1 MNWHILEIVVNFFQ
15 IFIIYKIFDI
25 YYEKKFKFKY
35 LIELVIVFMTMLLSS
50 LNDIISINSNPF
62 AYLLF
67 YCLIYTT
74 TLIIFKGSVF
84 SKIVALFLNLTV
96 LGICE
101 MLSAV
106 FVSAVA
112 GINLNSIQEQNFGRL
127 ETMIL
132 SQTIFLFIYLILKRK
147 NNNKSITNY
156 NFNIIDK
163 KYYLYLGFIFFLTI
177 FTIVIVVFLYGK
189 YTDLDYV
196 NSYLVLLTILVILLS
211 VLSIALTNSILKDM
225 TQKHRNEIELQQI
238 KMENIYFSDVNKAL
252 EEIRIIRHD
261 MRGELAIIHGY
272 NELNQKDKIRNHI
285 EKKLREMD
293 VQLVPQIDEDSIIT
307 SFLNFKV
314 NEAHLKGIN
323 VEIQCNINEDSK
335 IVVDKEDICRIINNI
350 MNNAIE
356 ANDQC
361 DEKYIKIEFI
371 VEDDYIYIGS
381 ENTFNG
387 NILKKDN
394 TILTKKSDKTRHGYG
409 LKSIKAIAEK
419 YNGHISADHDDNM
432 FYVEVDVL
440 NKSLI

>member
-1 MNWHILEIVVNFFQ
+1 MNWRILEIAVNFFQ
-15 IFIIYKIFDI
+15 IYVIYKIFDI

-35 LIELVIVFMTMLLSS
+35 LIELVIVFMTMLLSY
-50 LNDIISINSNPF
+50 LNYIISIHSNPF

-74 TLIIFKGSVF
+74 TLIIFNGNVF
-84 SKIVALFLNLTV
+84 SKIAVIFFNLTV
-96 LGICE
+96 LGVCE

-106 FVSAVA
+106 FVSTVS
-112 GINLNSIQEQNFGRL
+112 GINLNSIQEQNFGRF

-147 NNNKSITNY
+147 KNITNY
-156 NFNIIDK
+156 NINIIGK
-163 KYYLYLGFIFFLTI
+163 KYYLYLGAIFFLTI

-189 YTDLDYV
+189 FNTDLDYV

-211 VLSIALTNSILKDM
+211 ILSIGLANSILKDM
-225 TQKHRNEIELQQI
+225 SQKHKNEIELQHI

-272 NELNQKDKIRNHI
+272 NELNQKYKIRNHI
-285 EKKLREMD
+285 EKKLKEMD

-314 NEAHLKGIN
+314 NEAQIKGIN
-323 VEIQCNINEDSK
+323 VDIQSNIHEDSK
-335 IVVDKEDICRIINNI
+335 IVVDKEDLCRIINNI

-356 ANDQC
+356 ANNQC

-381 ENTFNG
+381 ENPFYG
-387 NILKKDN
+387 NVLKKGN
-394 TILTKKSDKTRHGYG
+394 TILTKKSDNTKHGYG

-419 YNGHISADHDDNM
+419 YNGHVSVDHDDNV

-440 NKSLI
+440 NKLLI

>member
-1 MNWHILEIVVNFFQ
+1 
-15 IFIIYKIFDI
+15 
-25 YYEKKFKFKY
+25 
-35 LIELVIVFMTMLLSS
+35 
-50 LNDIISINSNPF
+50 
-62 AYLLF
+62 
-67 YCLIYTT
+67 
-74 TLIIFKGSVF
+74 
-84 SKIVALFLNLTV
+84 
-96 LGICE
+96 
-101 MLSAV
+101 
-106 FVSAVA
+106 
-112 GINLNSIQEQNFGRL
+112 
-127 ETMIL
+127 
-132 SQTIFLFIYLILKRK
+132 LKRK
-147 NNNKSITNY
+147 NNNKNITNY
-156 NFNIIDK
+156 NFSIIDK

-189 YTDLDYV
+189 FNTDLDYV
-196 NSYLVLLTILVILLS
+196 NSYLVLLTILVILIS

-225 TQKHRNEIELQQI
+225 SQKHRNEIELQHI

-285 EKKLREMD
+285 EKKLKEMD

-314 NEAHLKGIN
+314 NEAQIKGIN
-323 VEIQCNINEDSK
+323 VEIHSNIHEDSK
-335 IVVDKEDICRIINNI
+335 IVVDKEDLCRIINNI

-356 ANDQC
+356 ANNQC
-361 DEKYIKIEFI
+361 EEKYIKIEFI

-381 ENTFNG
+381 ENPFYG
-387 NILKKDN
+387 NVLKKGN

-419 YNGHISADHDDNM
+419 YNGHISADHDDNV

-440 NKSLI
+440 NKLLI